1 MQFYWKCNFYF
12 LSAFSKQFKRI
23 VTQTAPGHWAG
34 YPPVQCNA
42 SQAGDSCDSC
52 DSWTPAWSL
61 AMQVFVGTWAAH
73 LTITAT
79 EIWAKQI
86 SAAVAFKRTNNFI
99 VCSSTFPPAGHDVG
113 LLHFPNL
120 GRYHRPC
127 SPLHVHRTDCSA
139 ADMQTRRSLHPS
151 VWVLGVVR
159 RDTMGFVWV
168 MEKCSPQLNMPG
180 APASTLPGLCRQRD
194 LNWSSLVC

>member
-1 MQFYWKCNFYF
+1 MWLMWLLDTSLVPRYAGLCWD
-12 LSAFSKQFKRI
+12 LS
-23 VTQTAPGHWAG
+23 
-34 YPPVQCNA
+34 C
-42 SQAGDSCDSC
+42 
-52 DSWTPAWSL
+52 SL
-61 AMQVFVGTWAAH
+61 

-86 SAAVAFKRTNNFI
+86 SAAVAFRRTNNFI
-99 VCSSTFPPAGHDVG
+99 VCCSTFPPAGHDVG

-180 APASTLPGLCRQRD
+180 APASTLAGLCRQRD